1 MASLLSASALVAMAL
16 ASLDT
21 ADTDT
26 DSPPSNQTT
35 RPFFAKPF
43 LLGAHRG
50 GKALWPENTLL
61 AFTQAAAQWPDIL
74 LEGDARVTADG
85 EVVLIHDGKI
95 DRTTNG
101 AGPISSM
108 TLAEV
113 KAFDAGYRFSRDGG
127 KTFPYRGKGLT
138 IPTFAE
144 VLAALP
150 DSRFLIELK
159 GQTGVAESIVP
170 VLRETGAV
178 DRVALASHFA
188 PLMQRARK
196 LEPALIACYERLVP
210 YRVLSSLDVFCGT
223 PAANRGPTEFINE
236 TMVYIQLEKWSVA
249 FGDGIPIHS
258 EHLLLYLE
266 DQFPVRWG
274 RRYLTVQDHLELLF
288 ASHGFPLCAQPW
300 FIPVKIL
307 LNLGNVLPGIRCF
320 RQVRTIGRRDHR
332 RRPCRGTSPPAIRHS
347 GAPS

>member
-196 LEPALIACYERLVP
+196 LEPALIACYDVVNGMDMLTHLRGRNWEA
-210 YRVLSSLDVFCGT
+210 YRPLADILAID
-223 PAANRGPTEFINE
+223 RD
-236 TMVYIQLEKWSVA
+236 MVV
-249 FGDGIPIHS
+249 
-258 EHLLLYLE
+258 
-266 DQFPVRWG
+266 
-274 RRYLTVQDHLELLF
+274 
-288 ASHGFPLCAQPW
+288 GF
-300 FIPVKIL
+300 
-307 LNLGNVLPGIRCF
+307 NLGQPEFRALRAKGIAVSVHTVNDAEEMRSLIDLGVSCILTDKPDVLAQI
-320 RQVRTIGRRDHR
+320 VK
-332 RRPCRGTSPPAIRHS
+332 
-347 GAPS
+347 